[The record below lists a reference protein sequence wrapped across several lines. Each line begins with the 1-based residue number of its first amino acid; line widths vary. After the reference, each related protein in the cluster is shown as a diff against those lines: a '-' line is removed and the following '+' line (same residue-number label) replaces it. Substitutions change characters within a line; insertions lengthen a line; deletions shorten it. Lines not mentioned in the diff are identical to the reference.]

1 MIVSTTPYTSQHNPD
16 EKLYFRSSLF
26 LNTAQS
32 LTSALAAIIYL
43 IIRKSPQQTFKQSL
57 GMNNSGME
65 CKMLKG
71 IARVAVLQAVAQVL
85 GFTSLKHISYPTMV
99 LAKSCKLV
107 PVSFYFVSK
116 KLLLNEYSFK
126 GYVNECFN
134 IQKEVCSL

>member
-57 GMNNSGME
+57 AMNNSGME

-107 PVSFYFVSK
+107 PVS
-116 KLLLNEYSFK
+116 L
-126 GYVNECFN
+126 
-134 IQKEVCSL
+134 